1 VLRTLGLK
9 AVIRQLRDYVAT
21 ARDIAR
27 HDGVVILLW
36 RVIAKLLSPVLDLD
50 CQILFEIDLSK
61 PVEQRH
67 ARVECRIEPGT
78 EADVDE
84 LLEMRIPSWRLGDAD
99 QLSDADEYR
108 LLLVER
114 ERARARAGARV
125 YMRQWFRA
133 GEKCFVARVDGEI
146 AHSNWTRFH
155 GCTPAPRRE
164 IDPQEGEIYTT
175 EGYTVPR
182 WRGKGLHEAVLS
194 HMLRFAQERGCRRAY
209 TITDFTNARA
219 RRGVLRVSGWRWR
232 GRHLYITPRR
242 WGRTWLLR
250 LGGNVGPIVRDLQ
263 GEPIRLL

>member
-1 VLRTLGLK
+1 MK

-36 RVIAKLLSPVLDLD
+36 RVITKLLSPVLDLD
-50 CQILFEIDLSK
+50 CQILFEIDLSQ

-84 LLEMRIPSWRLGDAD
+84 LLEMRIPSWRLGDAEE
-99 QLSDADEYR
+99 LSDADEYR

-146 AHSNWTRFH
+146 AHSKADKDIETCEEGFTASAEIEAF
-155 GCTPAPRRE
+155 GEKCSSACKEGRE
-164 IDPQEGEIYTT
+164 ARQED
-175 EGYTVPR
+175 
-182 WRGKGLHEAVLS
+182 
-194 HMLRFAQERGCRRAY
+194 CR
-209 TITDFTNARA
+209 
-219 RRGVLRVSGWRWR
+219 S
-232 GRHLYITPRR
+232 
-242 WGRTWLLR
+242 
-250 LGGNVGPIVRDLQ
+250 
-263 GEPIRLL
+263 